1 VINFRDEGT
10 TDACIVVSRYLV
22 TGGAGFIGS
31 HLVDRL
37 VEAGETVRVV
47 DDLST
52 GHRHNLVQHAAGT
65 FEFIEADL
73 VEPGVATRAVEGI
86 DYVLHIAAI
95 PSVPRSVAD
104 PVTSHRA
111 NVDVTLLLLEAA
123 RTAEVKR
130 LVFAS
135 SSSVYG
141 NSPTLPKHEKMPT
154 NPLSPYALQ
163 KLIGEQY
170 GQLFNSLY
178 GLDIVSLR
186 FFNVFGPR
194 QDPSSPYSGVI
205 SLFTAALCQGK
216 RPTIHG
222 DGRQTRDFTYVSDV
236 VSGMIT
242 ASTAAGVSGRVM
254 NLAAGGRVS
263 LKSLFEVLRDVIGVD
278 LEPLYGLPRKGDV
291 RDSQADN
298 TLARELLGFDPQVRV
313 EEGIRRTVEWHR
325 ATAPGERVPPRPT

>member
-1 VINFRDEGT
+1 MISFRDEGT
-10 TDACIVVSRYLV
+10 TDARNVVSRYLV

-52 GHRHNLVQHAAGT
+52 GHRHNLVQHAAVA
-65 FEFIEADL
+65 FEFMEADL
-73 VEPGVATRAVEGI
+73 AEPGVATRAVEGV
-86 DYVLHIAAI
+86 DYILHIAAI
-95 PSVPRSVAD
+95 PSVPRSVTD
-104 PVTSHRA
+104 PLTTHRA
-111 NVDVTLLLLEAA
+111 NVDATLLLLEAA
-123 RTAEVKR
+123 RAAEVKR

-141 NSPTLPKHEKMPT
+141 DSPTLPKHERMPT
-154 NPLSPYALQ
+154 KPLSPYALQ

-170 GQLFNSLY
+170 ARLFNSLY
-178 GLDIVSLR
+178 GLDTVSLR

-194 QDPSSPYSGVI
+194 QDPSSAYSGVI
-205 SLFTAALCQGK
+205 SLFTAALCEGK

-222 DGRQTRDFTYVSDV
+222 DGGQTRDFTYVSDV
-236 VSGMIT
+236 ASGVIA

-254 NLAAGGRVS
+254 NLAPGGRVS
-263 LKSLFEVLRDVIGVD
+263 LNSLFEVLRDVIGVD
-278 LEPLYGLPRKGDV
+278 LEPLYGPSRKGDV

-298 TLARELLGFDPQVRV
+298 TLARELLGFDPQVTV
-313 EEGIRRTVEWHR
+313 EEGLRRTVEWHR
-325 ATAPGERVPPRPT
+325 ATVPG

>member
-1 VINFRDEGT
+1 M
-10 TDACIVVSRYLV
+10 SRYLV

-37 VEAGETVRVV
+37 VETGETVRVV

-52 GHRHNLVQHAAGT
+52 GHRHNLVQHAAGA

-73 VEPGVATRAVEGI
+73 AEIGVATRAVEGI
-86 DYVLHIAAI
+86 DYALHIAAI
-95 PSVPRSVAD
+95 PSVPRSVKD

-111 NVDVTLLLLEAA
+111 NVDATLLLFEAA

-130 LVFAS
+130 VVFAS

-141 NSPTLPKHEKMPT
+141 DSPTLPKHEKMPT

-178 GLDIVSLR
+178 GLDTVALR

-205 SLFTAALCQGK
+205 SLFTSALSQGQQ
-216 RPTIHG
+216 PTIHG
-222 DGRQTRDFTYVSDV
+222 DGGQTRDFTYVSDV
-236 VSGMIT
+236 ASGVIA
-242 ASTAAGVSGRVM
+242 ASTAAGVSGKVI
-254 NLAAGGRVS
+254 NLAPGGRVS
-263 LKSLFEVLRDVIGVD
+263 LNSLFEVLRDVIGVD
-278 LEPLYGLPRKGDV
+278 LEPLHGPPRKGDV

-298 TLARELLGFDPQVRV
+298 TLARELLGFDPQVTV
-313 EEGIRRTVEWHR
+313 EEGLRRTVDWYR
-325 ATAPGERVPPRPT
+325 ATVPG

>member
-1 VINFRDEGT
+1 M
-10 TDACIVVSRYLV
+10 SRYLV
-22 TGGAGFIGS
+22 TGGAGFLGS

-37 VEAGETVRVV
+37 IEAGETVRVV

-52 GHRHNLVQHAAGT
+52 GHRQNLIHHDVGA

-73 VEPGVATRAVEGI
+73 AEPGVATRAVEGI
-86 DYVLHIAAI
+86 EYVLHIAAI
-95 PSVPRSVAD
+95 PSVPRSVQD

-111 NVDVTLLLLEAA
+111 NVDATLLLLEAA
-123 RTAEVKR
+123 RATQVR
-130 LVFAS
+130 RFVFAS

-141 NSPTLPKHEKMPT
+141 DSPTLPKHERMPT

-170 GQLFNSLY
+170 GQLFHSLF
-178 GLDIVSLR
+178 GLDTVALR

-205 SLFTAALCQGK
+205 SLFTAALSEGRQ
-216 RPTIHG
+216 PTIHG

-236 VSGMIT
+236 ASGVIA

-254 NLAAGGRVS
+254 NLAPGGRVS
-263 LKSLFEVLRDVIGVD
+263 LNSLFEVLRDVIGVD
-278 LEPLYGLPRKGDV
+278 LEPLYGPPRTGDV

-298 TLARELLGFDPQVRV
+298 TLARELLGFDAQVTV
-313 EEGIRRTVEWHR
+313 EEGLRRTVEWYR
-325 ATAPGERVPPRPT
+325 ETVSS